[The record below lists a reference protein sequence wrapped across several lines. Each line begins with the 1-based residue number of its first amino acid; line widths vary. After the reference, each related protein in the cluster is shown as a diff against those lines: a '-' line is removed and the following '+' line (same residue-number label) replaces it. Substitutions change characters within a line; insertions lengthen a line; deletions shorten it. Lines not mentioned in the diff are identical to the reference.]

1 MKIIY
6 KRVTIKD
13 IPSLIVMEKTMEGSK
28 IYSAMVKE
36 CEWEEA
42 IQDGLVY
49 VLEKEGKIIG
59 NATYEIKSQD
69 HVYISGLL
77 ILPEF
82 QSKGL
87 GKEVMQDILQEIGN
101 VARIDLVTHPDN
113 IKAIRLYE
121 SFGFVVESRKENYFD
136 DGEPRLIMCLIN
148 S

>member
-1 MKIIY
+1 MKITY
-6 KRVTIKD
+6 KQATKED

-36 CEWEEA
+36 YEWEEA
-42 IQDGLVY
+42 MQDGLVY
-49 VLEKEGKIIG
+49 VLEKEGRIIG

-69 HVYISGLL
+69 YVYISGLL

-87 GKEVMQDILQEIGN
+87 GKEVMQDILQEIGH

-113 IKAIRLYE
+113 VKAIRLYE
-121 SFGFVVESRKENYFD
+121 SFGFIIESRKENYFG
-136 DGEPRLIMCLIN
+136 DGEPRLIMCLVR